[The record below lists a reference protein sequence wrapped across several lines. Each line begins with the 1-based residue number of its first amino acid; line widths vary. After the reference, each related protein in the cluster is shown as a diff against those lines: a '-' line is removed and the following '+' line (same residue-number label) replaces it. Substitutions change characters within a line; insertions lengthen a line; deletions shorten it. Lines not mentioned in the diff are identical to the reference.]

1 MSEPEKTPVSGAGAA
16 SGSGRWA
23 DLAPRIGSAVVMV
36 VVGLA
41 VIWAGGDVFHLFV
54 ALICGTMVWEL
65 VRMLLPD
72 APARAVKLGALSA
85 GAILL
90 AMYLPAF
97 YVLPVLLAPSVAG
110 SSQVSENKG
119 LFAAFSTLIALAGF
133 GMVFL
138 RDGAGFDWMIWL
150 ICVVIATDVAGYFAG
165 KMIGGA
171 KLWPRVSPKKTWSGT
186 VAGWVGAGLVG
197 AAFALYGGY
206 GVTLVVM
213 SVLMSMVS
221 QAGDIAES
229 AQKRKTGVKDSSAL
243 IPGHGG
249 LMDRFDGMLGASLFA
264 LLAGALLG
272 LPAGAM

>member
-1 MSEPEKTPVSGAGAA
+1 MSEPEKTTGSGTG
-16 SGSGRWA
+16 SGSGRWS
-23 DLAPRIGSAVVMV
+23 DLAPRVGSAIVMV

-54 ALICGTMVWEL
+54 ALICGAMVWEL
-65 VRMLLPD
+65 VRMLVPNV
-72 APARAVKLGALSA
+72 PARAVQLGALSA

-97 YVLPVLLAPSVAG
+97 YILPVLLAPSVAG
-110 SSQVSENKG
+110 SSQVAQHKG
-119 LFAAFSTLIALAGF
+119 LFAVFSALIALAGF

-138 RDGAGFDWMIWL
+138 RDGAGLDWMIWL

-186 VAGWVGAGLVG
+186 VAGWIGAGLVG
-197 AAFALYGGY
+197 LIFAQYGGF
-206 GVTLVVM
+206 GLILVVL

-229 AQKRKTGVKDSSAL
+229 ALKRKTGVKDSSGL

-272 LPAGAM
+272 LPAGVM